1 MAGGGWAPG
10 RGSVCSSGMTTM
22 ASPDRPRTAPRRRS
36 KTIRRLVIALVVLLG
51 LLVAADFITAAIF
64 EHEVSKRARS
74 KFKLADDPAVRVGG
88 FSFLLQAFSGEYDH
102 VTVDAKGV
110 PVGDALKDVEVH
122 ADLFGVRAP
131 LGELISGSSKGV
143 QVSEV
148 EGQVRIKAS
157 DVNRAISQNPS
168 DVVKTLTRLT
178 IDPVSLST
186 ATTAPAEGSGQDTD
200 TSSDT
205 EGTTAGVRMCGTADI
220 SDQSTDMC
228 VFGVISLVGGK
239 IGFSPNRL
247 EIHNALTTGKLP
259 KALQDRVLEPFKV
272 TLDPGDLP
280 FAVTPVAVQVQPG
293 VLSVKGKARDV
304 VLK

>member
-1 MAGGGWAPG
+1 
-10 RGSVCSSGMTTM
+10 MTTM
-22 ASPDRPRTAPRRRS
+22 ANPNTPVRAPGRRRS

-64 EHEVSKRARS
+64 EHEVSKRARA
-74 KFKLADDPAVRVGG
+74 KFNLNDDPAVRVGG
-88 FSFLLQAFSGEYDH
+88 FSFLLQALSGTYDH

-110 PVGDALKDVEVH
+110 PVRDTLKDVEVH

-143 QVSEV
+143 AVSEV

-157 DVNRAISQNPS
+157 DVNRAISAQENQ
-168 DVVKTLTRLT
+168 VVKTFTRLT
-178 IDPVSLST
+178 IDPVSLKT
-186 ATTAPAEGSGQDTD
+186 ATTEPAEGAEPDSAPPDA
-200 TSSDT
+200 

-220 SDQSTDMC
+220 ADQSTDIC
-228 VFGVISLVGGK
+228 VFGVISLAGGK
-239 IGFSPNRL
+239 IGFAPKRL
-247 EIHNALTTGKLP
+247 QIHNALTNGNLP
-259 KALQDRVLEPFKV
+259 AQLQAQVLRPFAI

-280 FAVTPVAVQVQPG
+280 FAVTPTAVLVQPG

-304 VLK
+304 LLTG